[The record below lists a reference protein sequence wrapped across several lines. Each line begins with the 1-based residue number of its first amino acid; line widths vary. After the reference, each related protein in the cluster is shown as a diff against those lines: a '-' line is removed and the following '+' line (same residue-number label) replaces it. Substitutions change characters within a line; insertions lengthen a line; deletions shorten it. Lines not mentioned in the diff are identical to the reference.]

1 MSLAVIAPFWAIA
14 ILALLL
20 IAAAV
25 QDATSMRISNM
36 LSLAILLVGISVMD
50 VHGLRWPMWQN
61 GALVLLLLTVGTLI
75 FGTGLLGGGDVK
87 LLTAVGIWFRFAD
100 GLWLVVA
107 VSISGGVLAIVMI
120 VGRRVLARARGVPVK
135 RGMIPYGVA
144 IAAGAL
150 TVVGLQ
156 YQAKVALD
164 DRLAA
169 VPRLAAA
176 PSQTSGP
183 LIIMRQG

>member
-1 MSLAVIAPFWAIA
+1 MSLAVIAPFWAIV
-14 ILALLL
+14 IIALLL

-36 LSLAILLVGISVMD
+36 LSLAILLVGISVMI

-61 GALVLLLLTVGTLI
+61 GALVLLFLAVGTLI

-87 LLTAVGIWFRFAD
+87 LLAAVGIWFRFAD

-120 VGRRVLARARGVPVK
+120 VGRRVLASARGVPVK

-156 YQAKVALD
+156 YQAKVALN

-183 LIIMRQG
+183 YTNSH